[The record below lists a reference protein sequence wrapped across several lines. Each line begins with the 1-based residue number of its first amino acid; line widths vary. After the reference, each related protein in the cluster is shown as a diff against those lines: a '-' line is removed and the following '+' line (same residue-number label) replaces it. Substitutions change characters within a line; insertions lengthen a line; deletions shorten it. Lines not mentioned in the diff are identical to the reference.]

1 MDYILYLLRPL
12 WRVRWWIIIGTLI
25 ITTFVYYRAGNAH
38 KTYNVDTTLYTGV
51 ISGYGVED
59 NAIAANWAMAQNAID
74 NLINIIRS
82 ESTLKRV
89 SMRLFS
95 RILVQGD
102 PEKDQNGITSSSYN
116 YVYNHMKGS
125 PDGKTLISL
134 IDKTSEENTLKIF
147 RNMKSLTEIITYT
160 GSFIISILTS
170 VTQPFK
176 IYM

>member
-1 MDYILYLLRPL
+1 
-12 WRVRWWIIIGTLI
+12 
-25 ITTFVYYRAGNAH
+25 
-38 KTYNVDTTLYTGV
+38 
-51 ISGYGVED
+51 
-59 NAIAANWAMAQNAID
+59 
-74 NLINIIRS
+74 
-82 ESTLKRV
+82 
-89 SMRLFS
+89 
-95 RILVQGD
+95 
-102 PEKDQNGITSSSYN
+102 
-116 YVYNHMKGS
+116 MKGS